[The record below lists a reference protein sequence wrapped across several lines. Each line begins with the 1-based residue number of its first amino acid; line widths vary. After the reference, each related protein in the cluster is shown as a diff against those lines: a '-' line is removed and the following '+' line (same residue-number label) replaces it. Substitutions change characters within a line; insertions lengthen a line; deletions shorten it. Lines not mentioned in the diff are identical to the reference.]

1 MKHFLEYQNGAG
13 MKKILHAKHWQLFIL
28 IFVCGAWVSP
38 EPWQTM
44 VNGIAFATL
53 FWWMYAIAVYGQQK
67 IIACGLK
74 PMNLNLF
81 KINFFFIVIAV
92 IAGFLFPA
100 LLAEESSETMSLSD
114 IPFIAFGLYCM
125 FAFLQVIL
133 FTCKTIAK
141 LTEQR
146 EVTFGDYLVNFILF
160 GFFFVWL
167 WILQPKLNGI
177 FSDAEFSAD

>member
-1 MKHFLEYQNGAG
+1 

-67 IIACGLK
+67 IIAYGLK

-100 LLAEESSETMSLSD
+100 LLAPVALL
-114 IPFIAFGLYCM
+114 AWQRGLPPGERATLC
-125 FAFLQVIL
+125 A
-133 FTCKTIAK
+133 TIGGRVALLRRK
-141 LTEQR
+141 R
-146 EVTFGDYLVNFILF
+146 
-160 GFFFVWL
+160 
-167 WILQPKLNGI
+167 
-177 FSDAEFSAD
+177 